1 MPIQYR
7 VLAVLVA
14 HTTTAIPFPLLHPR
28 SSFIRINLRPHLL
41 YALPLLLGLLPVL
54 RRPLEAQPPQ
64 AHVDLVLCVGAVA
77 RYFPE
82 EAACVAFVEGCDDFG
97 AGCRWS
103 VSWTGKDGSGRAYS
117 SGLLRCGDGDAL

>member
-1 MPIQYR
+1 MPAY
-7 VLAVLVA
+7 
-14 HTTTAIPFPLLHPR
+14 TPFPHLSSISLHTLSPP
-28 SSFIRINLRPHLL
+28 SLYSHSFIRINLRPHLL
-41 YALPLLLGLLPVL
+41 YPFPLLLGLLPVL

-103 VSWTGKDGSGRAYS
+103 VSWTGKDGSGGAYS